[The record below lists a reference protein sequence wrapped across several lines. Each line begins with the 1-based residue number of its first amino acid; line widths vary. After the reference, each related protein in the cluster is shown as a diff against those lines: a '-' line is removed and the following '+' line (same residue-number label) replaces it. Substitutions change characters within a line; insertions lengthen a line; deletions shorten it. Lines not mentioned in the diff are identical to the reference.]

1 MIKRPAGYLGGT
13 TAQFIELG
21 ERLAEL
27 ERQDFQDQ
35 CLDLAKAM
43 QDALKQALA
52 ENASL
57 KALLELTQD

>member
-27 ERQDFQDQ
+27 ERLEFQDK
-35 CLDLAKAM
+35 CLDLAKTM
-43 QDALKQALA
+43 QDALKQVTA
-52 ENASL
+52 ENVAL
-57 KALLELTQD
+57 KALLGLAQD